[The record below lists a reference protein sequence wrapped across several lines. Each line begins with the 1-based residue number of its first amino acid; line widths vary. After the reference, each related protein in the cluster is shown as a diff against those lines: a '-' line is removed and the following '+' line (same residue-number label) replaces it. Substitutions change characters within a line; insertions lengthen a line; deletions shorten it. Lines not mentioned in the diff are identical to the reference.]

1 MVRQRVRITLHIV
14 GSFLKYFAIAYIV
27 PLVTALYYGENWDIY
42 LYALLITL
50 GIGLILEFRFKTENV
65 IERADGF
72 TIVAFTWLLIPLLG
86 TLPYLFPPVG
96 MGFLDA
102 FFEAMSGF
110 TTTGATILEVSEEAL
125 KEALASDTPVF
136 FQLPRSVLLWRSLT
150 QWLGGMGVIA
160 LFVAIL
166 PRLGVGGSQLFDR
179 EFPGPLPER
188 LRPRFTTTARILW
201 AIYVAFTAV
210 EIALLRF
217 LARLPLFDSTCIS
230 FSTLSTGGFTPTITS
245 IGAYSSS
252 HPLAQYISMAFM
264 FLAGMSFII
273 HYQVLQRNWKV
284 IKDDEFRLYL
294 IILVVAISLLMLSQ
308 LILSQGFDSYREGI
322 FQALSIMTTT
332 GFVTANFGSWNSAAR
347 MVLLALMFIGACGGS
362 TGGGIKVVRALS
374 LMKHTRVM
382 MMRAISPKAVIPLKY
397 NRKPLS
403 EGIIRDVIS
412 FLFFYALVAV
422 VASIILVFLGL
433 NLETAISAV
442 AATLGNVGPG
452 LGGVGPYESYA
463 LLPGPAKVIL
473 IMCMWLGR
481 LELFTVFMI
490 FSPRFW
496 KG

>member
-1 MVRQRVRITLHIV
+1 MVRQRVRITLHII
-14 GSFLKYFAIAYIV
+14 GSFLKYFALAYIV
-27 PLVTALYYGENWDIY
+27 PLVTALYYGENWYIY
-42 LYALLITL
+42 LYALLLTL

-86 TLPYLFPPVG
+86 TLPYVFLG
-96 MGFLDA
+96 LGFLDA

-110 TTTGATILEVSEEAL
+110 TTTGATILKVVE
-125 KEALASDTPVF
+125 D
-136 FQLPRSVLLWRSLT
+136 LPRSALLWRSLT

-230 FSTLSTGGFTPTITS
+230 FSTLSTGGFTPTTAS
-245 IGAYSSS
+245 IGVYGN
-252 HPLAQYISMAFM
+252 PLAEYIIMAFM
-264 FLAGMSFII
+264 FLSGMSFII

-294 IILVVAISLLMLSQ
+294 IILVVAISLL
-308 LILSQGFDSYREGI
+308 ILSQGFTSYREWI
-322 FQALSIMTTT
+322 FQTLSIMTTT
-332 GFVTANFGSWNSAAR
+332 GFVTANFGSWHSGAR

-412 FLFFYALVAV
+412 FFFFYVLVAV
-422 VASIILVFLGL
+422 VASIMLGFLGL

-452 LGGVGPYESYA
+452 LGAVGPTLNYA
-463 LLPGPAKVIL
+463 WLPGAAKVIL

-490 FSPRFW
+490 FSPRLW
-496 KG
+496 RG